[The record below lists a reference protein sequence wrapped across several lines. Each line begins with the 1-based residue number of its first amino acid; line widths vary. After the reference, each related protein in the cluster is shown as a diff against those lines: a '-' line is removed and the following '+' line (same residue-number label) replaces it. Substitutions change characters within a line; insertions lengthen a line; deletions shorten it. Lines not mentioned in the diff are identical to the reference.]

1 LNQRRVRGV
10 AVMKP
15 PEQTER
21 VRVLIAEDQA
31 LIREGLATLLAQQ
44 NDDFEILPGAADGE
58 QAIEFA
64 RRYRPDVILMDLQ
77 MPRVDGIAATQ
88 RILREF
94 PSTNIVVLTTFETND
109 LIFEAVSA
117 GAKAYLLKDTRVD
130 EIAATIRTVMNGQ
143 SALSPSVAAR
153 ILHEFKRLRPR
164 HLPAKPPIRDGLT
177 ARENEILRLIVEGK
191 SNSQIGKQLHL
202 SEGTVKN
209 YVSTILE
216 KCEARNRTELAIKT
230 IV

>member
-1 LNQRRVRGV
+1 MSKSR
-10 AVMKP
+10 
-15 PEQTER
+15 EQIEG
-21 VRVLIAEDQA
+21 VRVLIAEDQT

-77 MPRVDGIAATQ
+77 MPRVDGIAATH

-94 PSTNIVVLTTFETND
+94 PKTNIVVLTTFETND

-117 GAKAYLLKDTRVD
+117 GAKAYLLKDARID
-130 EIAATIRTVMNGQ
+130 EIAATIRAVTNGQ
-143 SALSPSVAAR
+143 SALSPSVTAR
-153 ILHEFKRLRPR
+153 VLDEFKRLRPR
-164 HLPAKPPIRDGLT
+164 HAPATLPVDDGLT
-177 ARENEILRLIVEGK
+177 AREREILRLVVEGK
-191 SNSQIGKQLHL
+191 SNGEIGEQLHL
-202 SEGTVKN
+202 AEGTVKN

-216 KCEARNRTELAIKT
+216 KCGARNRTELAIKT
-230 IV
+230 IALTG

>member
-1 LNQRRVRGV
+1 MVGPVNTLR
-10 AVMKP
+10 
-15 PEQTER
+15 EQGEG
-21 VRVLIAEDQA
+21 VRVLIAEDQT

-44 NDDFEILPGAADGE
+44 NDDFEILSSAADGE

-77 MPRVDGIAATQ
+77 MPRVDGIAATH

-94 PSTNIVVLTTFETND
+94 PKTNIVVLTTFETND

-117 GAKAYLLKDTRVD
+117 GAKAYLLKDARID
-130 EIAATIRTVMNGQ
+130 EIAATIRAVTNGQ

-153 ILHEFKRLRPR
+153 VLDEFKRLRPR
-164 HLPAKPPIRDGLT
+164 HAPASLPVNDGLT
-177 ARENEILRLIVEGK
+177 ARESEILKLVVEGK
-191 SNSQIGKQLHL
+191 NNSEIGRQLHL
-202 SEGTVKN
+202 AEGTVKN

-216 KCEARNRTELAIKT
+216 KCGARNRTELAIRT
-230 IV
+230 IASTS

>member
-1 LNQRRVRGV
+1 
-10 AVMKP
+10 M
-15 PEQTER
+15 
-21 VRVLIAEDQA
+21 RVLIAEDQA
-31 LIREGLATLLAQQ
+31 LIRDGLATLLAQQ
-44 NDDFEILPGAADGE
+44 NDDFEMLAGAADGE

-94 PSTNIVVLTTFETND
+94 PQIHIVVLTTFETDD

-117 GAKAYLLKDTRVD
+117 GAKAYLLKDARTD
-130 EIAATIRTVMNGQ
+130 EIAATIRAVMNGQ
-143 SALSPSVAAR
+143 SQLSPVVAAR
-153 ILHEFKRLRPR
+153 ILGEFKRLRRPR
-164 HLPAKPPIRDGLT
+164 VSARVPAQDGLT

-191 SNSQIGKQLHL
+191 SNTEIGAQLHL

-209 YVSTILE
+209 YVSTILS
-216 KCEARNRTELAIKT
+216 KCQAKNRTELAIKT
-230 IV
+230 IT

>member
-1 LNQRRVRGV
+1 
-10 AVMKP
+10 MDKI
-15 PEQTER
+15 EK
-21 VRVLIAEDQA
+21 VRVLIAEDQT

-77 MPRVDGIAATQ
+77 MPRVDGITATQ

-94 PSTNIVVLTTFETND
+94 PQTHIVVLTTFETND

-117 GAKAYLLKDTRVD
+117 GAKAYLLKDARID
-130 EIAATIRTVMNGQ
+130 EIATTIRAVTNGQ
-143 SALSPSVAAR
+143 SGLSPGVAAR
-153 ILHEFKRLRPR
+153 ILDEFKRLRRP
-164 HLPAKPPIRDGLT
+164 HPAAKPRLHEGLT

-191 SNSQIGKQLHL
+191 SNTEIGEQLHL
-202 SEGTVKN
+202 AEGTVKN
-209 YVSTILE
+209 YVSTILT
-216 KCEARNRTELAIKT
+216 KCEAKNRTELAIKVIT
-230 IV
+230 H